1 LFNKKILVLLLIGS
15 INFVDAQPLPDRKV
29 FSTAGKILKNSYVLA
44 PASQQRVITFTMGE
58 PIIGLWSFSGKRLF
72 NGFIQSDAI
81 VPVSPPGPVLLTPN
95 DPFSVV
101 PNPTNTFI
109 NITAPSDWDSR
120 VYIQVID
127 LNGKLIK
134 QLDMQDKLLRM
145 DWEENNVPGN
155 YFLNFYQENGQFIQQ
170 TKLIKLNKQ

>member
-1 LFNKKILVLLLIGS
+1 MKYIYIIITLVIALS
-15 INFVDAQPLPDRKV
+15 VDAQTLPDRKV
-29 FSTAGKILKNSYVLA
+29 FSTAGKILKNTYVLA

-72 NGFIQSDAI
+72 NGFIQSEAI
-81 VPVSPPGPVLLTPN
+81 FPVSPPGPVLLTPN
-95 DPFSVV
+95 DPFLVA

-109 NITAPSDWDSR
+109 NITAPSDWESR

-134 QLDMQDKLLRM
+134 QLDMQDKVLRM
-145 DWEENNVPGN
+145 DWEENIVPGN